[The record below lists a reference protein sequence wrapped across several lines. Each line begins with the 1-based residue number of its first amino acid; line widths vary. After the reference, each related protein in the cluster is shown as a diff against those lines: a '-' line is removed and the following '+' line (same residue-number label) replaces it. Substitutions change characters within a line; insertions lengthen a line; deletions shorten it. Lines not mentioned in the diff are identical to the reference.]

1 MNYNSI
7 MKINIIAVGKLQ
19 NDFKVLFD
27 SYAKKLNFWATLNVI
42 ELKEVNHENIEVQKE
57 KETAEILKNV
67 PKGSRV
73 ILCSLKGKQYDSVSF
88 SSFFDMDNLTFVIG
102 GSHGVDE
109 SQFNEKINFS
119 KMTFPHQMF
128 RVMLIEQIYRG
139 LAIKNNS
146 KYHK

>member
-1 MNYNSI
+1 

-27 SYAKKLNFWATLNVI
+27 SYAKKLNFWADLNMV
-42 ELKEVNHENIEVQKE
+42 ELKEVNHDNIEVQRE
-57 KETAEILKNV
+57 KETELILNAIPKNSKV
-67 PKGSRV
+67 F
-73 ILCSLKGKQYDSVSF
+73 LCSLKGKQYSSEEF
-88 SSFFDMDNLTFVIG
+88 SSFFDEDNLTFVIG

-109 SQFNEKINFS
+109 TKFHNKINFS

>member
-1 MNYNSI
+1 

-27 SYAKKLNFWATLNVI
+27 SYAKKLNFWADLNMV
-42 ELKEVNHENIEVQKE
+42 ELKEVNHDNIEVQRG
-57 KETAEILKNV
+57 KETDLILNAIPKNSKV
-67 PKGSRV
+67 F
-73 ILCSLKGKQYDSVSF
+73 LCSLKGKQYSSEEF
-88 SSFFDMDNLTFVIG
+88 SSFFDEDNLTFVIG

-109 SQFNEKINFS
+109 TKFHNKINFS

-139 LAIKNNS
+139 LSIKNNS

>member
-1 MNYNSI
+1 

-27 SYAKKLNFWATLNVI
+27 SYAKKLNFWADLNMV
-42 ELKEVNHENIEVQKE
+42 ELKEVNHDNIEVQRE
-57 KETAEILKNV
+57 KETDLILNAIPKNSKV
-67 PKGSRV
+67 F
-73 ILCSLKGKQYDSVSF
+73 LCSLKGKQYSSEEF
-88 SSFFDMDNLTFVIG
+88 SSFFDEDNLTFVIG

-109 SQFNEKINFS
+109 TKFHNKINFS

-139 LAIKNNS
+139 LSIKNNS